1 MTRRPVTVPP
11 DVPGALG
18 RAMTVVGELGVTCR
32 SSAAWCVG
40 PATCVTL
47 DR

>member
-18 RAMTVVGELGVTCR
+18 RAMTVVGELGGHLLFASRLVR
-32 SSAAWCVG
+32 RAGDVRDA
-40 PATCVTL
+40 
-47 DR
+47 